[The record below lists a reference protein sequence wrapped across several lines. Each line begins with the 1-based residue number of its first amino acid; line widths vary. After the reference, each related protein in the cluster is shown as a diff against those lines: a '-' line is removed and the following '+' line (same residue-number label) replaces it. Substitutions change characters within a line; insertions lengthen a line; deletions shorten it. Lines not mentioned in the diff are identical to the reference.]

1 MKKVLRLTEADL
13 TKLIKRIVNE
23 SDMEKKLELRSK
35 LNDMFFGND
44 SFNVT
49 SEPGEFGYLSQE
61 HRLRKKISPK
71 QRVSRIEDVIEQLED
86 YITDLKDIAYG
97 EGSFISNPE
106 YDSIWKDIDDKN

>member
-23 SDMEKKLELRSK
+23 SDMEQKLVLKSK

-61 HRLRKKISPK
+61 HRLKKKISPR
-71 QRVSRIEDVIEQLED
+71 QRISRIEDVIEQLED

-97 EGSFISNPE
+97 EGSFMSNPD
-106 YDSIWKDIDDKN
+106 YDTQWKDIEN

>member
-1 MKKVLRLTEADL
+1 MKKVIRLTESDL
-13 TKLIKRIVNE
+13 TNLIKRIVNE
-23 SDMEKKLELRSK
+23 NTMEQKLELKSK

-61 HRLRKKISPK
+61 HRLTKKISPR

-86 YITDLKDIAYG
+86 
-97 EGSFISNPE
+97 
-106 YDSIWKDIDDKN
+106 